1 MLGGVGRT
9 GTIVAC
15 YYVYFK
21 QMNAEEAL
29 AKMRHMFSSHE
40 RANWMSAPETEAQ
53 IDFIRTFA
61 NTIHNN

>member
-1 MLGGVGRT
+1 
-9 GTIVAC
+9 
-15 YYVYFK
+15 
-21 QMNAEEAL
+21 MNAEEAL